1 MIAINHLWH
10 FYSPFLGV
18 LHTQSLS
25 IEYPEM
31 TVDFMQF
38 SLPLA
43 LDSTDLLCVYSL
55 WMRSKM
61 LSEGS
66 SRSKLPQALPGF
78 QFSLPKFQN
87 PDQGNVSTTP
97 RPFQVK
103 LFLFWKYS
111 PCKINIDKIL
121 DMNVGGGY
129 ECRPC
134 WRMHKES
141 FNLIA

>member
-10 FYSPFLGV
+10 FYSLSLGV

-43 LDSTDLLCVYSL
+43 LGSMGLHCVYSL

-66 SRSKLPQALPGF
+66 SRSRLPQVLPGF
-78 QFSLPKFQN
+78 QYSPPKFQN
-87 PDQGNVSTTP
+87 PDQENVSTTP

-103 LFLFWKYS
+103 LFLLWKYAS
-111 PCKINIDKIL
+111 GKINN
-121 DMNVGGGY
+121 DMKLHMGSCVCVSCGRMKNVQ
-129 ECRPC
+129 E
-134 WRMHKES
+134 K
-141 FNLIA
+141 F